1 MRYLPNQYLPLFH
14 LVISITT
21 AINGSEWM
29 SFLNSDTEC
38 LRGNIMDIETLTRFF
53 MWCTIINGT
62 LLVFWIIMLI
72 SAPDMIY
79 RTQRIWFPITRET
92 FNTIMYCFL
101 GLFKIF
107 FLIFNLVP
115 WVALII
121 VG

>member
-1 MRYLPNQYLPLFH
+1 
-14 LVISITT
+14 
-21 AINGSEWM
+21 
-29 SFLNSDTEC
+29 
-38 LRGNIMDIETLTRFF
+38 MDIETLTRFF

-72 SAPDMIY
+72 SAPEMIY
-79 RTQRIWFPITRET
+79 RTQRRWFPTQRET
-92 FNTIMYCFL
+92 FNIVIYCFL